1 MKKVTIL
8 FILAFIL
15 SVSKPRQI
23 LGINSTDS
31 AKTTREQK
39 RTEIQNK
46 IQKIKDTRKQ
56 KIVTGLERSYVNINN
71 RWTTH
76 FKNVLERLTKILD
89 KVKARAEKK
98 NNSVALSS
106 INGVYTQIDK
116 VKAAVEEQAL
126 KTYTI
131 EITNENRL
139 GEAAK
144 AVHSQLKNDLRA
156 LREQIKAIRES
167 IRKIV
172 ITL

>member
-1 MKKVTIL
+1 MKKVTIF
-8 FILAFIL
+8 FILVFIL
-15 SVSKPRQI
+15 SVSKPQQT
-23 LGINSTDS
+23 LGVNSTDS
-31 AKTTREQK
+31 AKTIREQK

-46 IQKIKDTRKQ
+46 IQKIKDIRKQ
-56 KIVTGLERSYVNINN
+56 KIITGLDRSYVNINN

-98 NNSVALSS
+98 NNLVALSS

-144 AVHSQLKNDLRA
+144 AVHSQLKNDLRT